1 MAVFQNIQA
10 PKPSHIAD
18 MMVFKMAWQCYPRKS
33 FITGLWLRD
42 LENTELFLNVFTRV
56 LNKHEYP
63 YFRRYLKNIALTTVA
78 ENAIWTTGNEQ
89 LQISYSQEVEKQFGG
104 KIRAEWDKMKD
115 LAEVLKKEYT
125 EYFPYTYKGIV
136 NYKYPLDTQLEIL
149 SRINKKFL
157 EGKRN

>member
-1 MAVFQNIQA
+1 MSVLQNIQA

-18 MMVFKMAWQCYPRKS
+18 MMVFKMAWQRYPRKS

-56 LNKHEYP
+56 LHKKEYP
-63 YFRRYLKNIALTTVA
+63 MFSRYLKNIALTTVA
-78 ENAIWTTGNEQ
+78 ENAIWTNGNENA
-89 LQISYSQEVEKQFGG
+89 QISYSQEVEKQFGG
-104 KIRAEWDKMKD
+104 KIKADWDKMKD
-115 LAEVLKKEYT
+115 LAEVLKKEYA

-136 NYKYPLDTQLEIL
+136 GYKYHLDAQLEIL

-157 EGKRN
+157 EGKRD

>member
-1 MAVFQNIQA
+1 MLQNIQT

-18 MMVFKMAWQCYPRKS
+18 MMAFKMAWQYYPKKS

-63 YFRRYLKNIALTTVA
+63 YFKHYLKNIALTTIS
-78 ENAIWTTGNEQ
+78 EHSIWETGNEQ

-104 KIRAEWDKMKD
+104 KIKADWEKMKV
-115 LAEVLKKEYT
+115 LAEVLKKEYA
-125 EYFPYTYKGIV
+125 EYFPYTHKGIV
-136 NYKYPLDTQLEIL
+136 GYKYSLETQLEIL